1 MCKHLFCK
9 MKTSFRLISEVN
21 CHAKELYNIMSKTW
35 KNILK
40 YKTFVEHSDVIL
52 TEYFQ
57 FKPVF

>member
-21 CHAKELYNIMSKTW
+21 CHAKELYNLMSKTW

-40 YKTFVEHSDVIL
+40 YKAFVEHSDVIL
-52 TEYFQ
+52 TEYL
-57 FKPVF
+57 